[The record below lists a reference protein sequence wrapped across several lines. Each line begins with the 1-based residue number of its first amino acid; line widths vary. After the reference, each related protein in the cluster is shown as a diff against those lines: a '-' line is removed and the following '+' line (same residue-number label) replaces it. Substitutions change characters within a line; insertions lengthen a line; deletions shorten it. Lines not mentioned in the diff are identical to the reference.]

1 MTKRL
6 DRLSLLETFVRIAE
20 RGSISAAAR
29 DIGLSQASASRQLSD
44 LETRLGMRL
53 VHRTTHELSLTTDGV
68 AVLARARSLLQD
80 WNEMS
85 DAVAGDGKLRGP
97 LKIVAPVALGQLH
110 LASAAVDF
118 QLQYPDITIDL
129 QLEDGEIRF
138 AETGCDL
145 WVRAGRPADDTL
157 IHLPLAGVERLVAAS
172 STLVGRQRFRSP
184 EDIAALT
191 MVSLTPFEGED
202 IPLTRKKGPTRMVKG
217 KSCLTTNNIFAALT
231 AVRQGIGYAVL
242 PKWLI
247 TEDLESGQLIDLLP
261 EWRAPSLPITAAYR
275 AGGYQPRRL
284 KAFLDHLILA
294 IAKTPGLQP
303 ITQQGS
309 V

>member
-85 DAVAGDGKLRGP
+85 DALAGDDKPRGP

-145 WVRAGRPADDTL
+145 WVRAGRP
-157 IHLPLAGVERLVAAS
+157 
-172 STLVGRQRFRSP
+172 
-184 EDIAALT
+184 
-191 MVSLTPFEGED
+191 
-202 IPLTRKKGPTRMVKG
+202 
-217 KSCLTTNNIFAALT
+217 
-231 AVRQGIGYAVL
+231 
-242 PKWLI
+242 
-247 TEDLESGQLIDLLP
+247 
-261 EWRAPSLPITAAYR
+261 
-275 AGGYQPRRL
+275 
-284 KAFLDHLILA
+284 
-294 IAKTPGLQP
+294 
-303 ITQQGS
+303 
-309 V
+309 